1 MTSEII
7 IAIIGIVSTIVSW
20 VLGRR
25 RTNAEIADMQM
36 EYIKKADEFYNKR
49 IDSLQ
54 KEVTKQSKQIR
65 ALKALIDKM
74 IDEACLVKKCPKREY
89 YTPESLEEVFN
100 DNSEYT
106 E

>member
-7 IAIIGIVSTIVSW
+7 IAIIGIISTIVSW

-36 EYIKKADEFYNKR
+36 EYIKKADTFYNKR